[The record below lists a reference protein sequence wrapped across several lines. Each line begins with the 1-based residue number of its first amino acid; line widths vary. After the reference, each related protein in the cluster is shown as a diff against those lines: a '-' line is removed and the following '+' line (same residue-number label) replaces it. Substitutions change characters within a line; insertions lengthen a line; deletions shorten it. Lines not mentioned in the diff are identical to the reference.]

1 MCLTM
6 SLRAQQHWLL
16 SVVQQPLSSLDDD
29 SSVWLGDQNQHVRG
43 GADEAA
49 ARLGI
54 YRHGYFARLVE
65 CLEDDYPAV
74 RAVLGSDDFELLC
87 LEFISAHP
95 SHSPSL
101 NFYGAPFA
109 EYCRSWDD
117 PRAAFVSDLAR
128 LEWAVVEAIHAE
140 SLPQLPNLAQL
151 VGADFSRVHLQANP
165 SLRLLG
171 FGFDVGAVYQGFKAT
186 EEGDEFEL
194 AELPLPAATNLAV
207 CRAGDRIW
215 RVSIAAELS
224 PVLERLLNGDSLG
237 TAIERGTAGAEE
249 SVTPAEL
256 QEAFANWVGCGFF
269 CAVT

>member
-1 MCLTM
+1 MRVTTR
-6 SLRAQQHWLL
+6 LRAQQRWLL
-16 SVVQQPLSSLDDD
+16 SVVRQPLASLSDDG
-29 SSVWLGDQNQHVRG
+29 SVWLDDFDQQVCG

-74 RAVLGSDDFELLC
+74 RATLGGDAFEALC
-87 LEFISAHP
+87 LGFITRHP
-95 SHSPSL
+95 SHGPSL

-109 EYCRSWDD
+109 DYCDSWDD
-117 PRAAFVSDLAR
+117 LRAAFARDLAR

-140 SLPQLPNLAQL
+140 SRPQLSNLAQL
-151 VGADFSRVHLQANP
+151 AEVDLSTVRLQTNP
-165 SLRLLG
+165 SLRLLH
-171 FGFDVGAVYQGFKAT
+171 FDYDVGEVYQTFREAS
-186 EEGDEFEL
+186 EDFEL
-194 AELPLPAATNLAV
+194 RELPARAASSLAV

-215 RVSIAAELS
+215 RVAVEPGLA
-224 PVLERLLNGDSLG
+224 PVLEQLMAGNSLG
-237 TAIERGTAGAEE
+237 MAIDAMDEAQG
-249 SVTPAEL
+249 SLSPNQL